1 MPAASHIGVPA
12 APRWRLALL
21 LAAPHR
27 IGFAAGTLMLVAASL
42 WWVAVQLAAGA
53 AIPLRPSLPPAT
65 AHGLLMTFGFLPMF
79 FAGFLFTAGPKWLAM
94 HPVAARDL
102 LMPLLAQLAGW
113 AVFMLALHG
122 RDAAFGRSLGGIGLA
137 AVTLGWFAVTRR
149 FGALVFASRVPDRV
163 HARLVLLGAACG
175 VAALGAAAAGLTAG
189 HDALV
194 RAATMAGLWAFVGL
208 VTVSVA
214 HRMVPL
220 FSSIPESDASPPFPV
235 LGCLV
240 ALVLFEAGAGIATAL
255 ATTAVPPTWRGLRA
269 AIELAAG
276 AGLLVLALRSVRR
289 QRAFTRMVTMLHLG
303 GTWLGVAVL
312 LSGVA
317 HAVAVASG
325 APRLFGLAPMHAYTM
340 GFVGSTLFAMVARIS
355 SAHRSGAPAADE
367 FVWRLFW
374 ILQLAVVA
382 RLAAA
387 LVAGASAS
395 WGTALVGAAALGW
408 AATVLA
414 WGLRHLHWYGTPR
427 PDGRAGRAP
436 GLEPRQTRHAVSCRQ

>member
-1 MPAASHIGVPA
+1 MARRLNVPVASHVAVPA

-27 IGFAAGTLMLVAASL
+27 LAFAAGTLMLVAASL
-42 WWVAVQLAAGA
+42 WWAAVQLAAGA
-53 AIPLRPSLPPAT
+53 GIPLRPSLPPAT

-102 LMPLLAQLAGW
+102 LMPLLAQFAGW
-113 AVFMLALHG
+113 AVFLLALHG

-149 FGALVFASRVPDRV
+149 FGALVRASRMPDRV
-163 HARLVLLGAACG
+163 HARLVLLGAVCG
-175 VAALGAAAAGLTAG
+175 VAALGTAAVALTAG

-208 VTVSVA
+208 VAVSVA

-220 FSSIPESDASPPFPV
+220 FSSIPESDAWPSFPV
-235 LGCLV
+235 LSGLV
-240 ALVLFEAGAGIATAL
+240 GLVLFEAGAGIVTAL
-255 ATTAVPPTWRGLRA
+255 AVAPAPPAGLGLRA
-269 AIELAAG
+269 TIELAAG
-276 AGLLVLALRSVRR
+276 AGLLVLAWRSVRR

-317 HAVAVASG
+317 HAVAAAGGS
-325 APRLFGLAPMHAYTM
+325 PHLFGLAPMHAYTM
-340 GFVGSTLFAMVARIS
+340 GFLGSTLFAMVTRIS

-367 FVWRLFW
+367 LVWRLFW

-395 WGTALVGAAALGW
+395 WGFTLLGAAAIGW
-408 AATVLA
+408 AGTVAA

-427 PDGRAGRAP
+427 PDGRAG
-436 GLEPRQTRHAVSCRQ
+436 